1 MAPGHPLGAHVHNGA
16 TVTLVSAHNLGRHVN
31 CRLQPVARLHTVC
44 CSACC
49 SVCVAKT
56 CRPRDGQIDK
66 KDSSELDEY
75 FGTENLNTFFRW
87 LSTRK
92 CERKLLKEIDWS
104 LQFIINLLNLDDEL
118 YWQLHGSASARKNK
132 HGVCRVPSTT
142 GRDLC
147 DSNDW

>member
-1 MAPGHPLGAHVHNGA
+1 
-16 TVTLVSAHNLGRHVN
+16 
-31 CRLQPVARLHTVC
+31 
-44 CSACC
+44 
-49 SVCVAKT
+49 VCVAKT